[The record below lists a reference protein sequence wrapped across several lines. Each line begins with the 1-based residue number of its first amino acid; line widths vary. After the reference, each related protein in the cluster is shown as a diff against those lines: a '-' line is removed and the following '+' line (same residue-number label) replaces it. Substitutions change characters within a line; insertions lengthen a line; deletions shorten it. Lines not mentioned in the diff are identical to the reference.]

1 MATQVNAF
9 DKIQCPQMQRHRIPL
24 GRSDGVLNARPHKSP
39 FQDGQ
44 KPLEE
49 FAVLPPRQE
58 LACVEIN

>member
-1 MATQVNAF
+1 
-9 DKIQCPQMQRHRIPL
+9 MQRHSVPL
-24 GRSDGVLNARPHKSP
+24 GRRDGGLNARPHKSP